1 MSNYCTSSEIR
12 DLADDQEL
20 SAAVLGLIIPAVS
33 RAIDRHCRRRFY
45 ATTVAKLHDYDIDRP
60 GTIRLIDELL
70 SLTSV
75 TTSAGDSFT
84 ATDFS
89 VEPVTAPY
97 ARLILKPNR
106 VLSYEDTPK
115 QAITVT
121 GSWGYSSTV
130 PEEVAIVAKLWTLML
145 YRKMD
150 LIGVDTAR
158 IAGVSLQIPTLTD
171 KLPEELAG
179 WLKPLVKHRI
189 GAV

>member
-1 MSNYCTSSEIR
+1 MNYCTSSEIR
-12 DLADDQEL
+12 DLADDPEL

-45 ATTVAKLHDYDIDRP
+45 AAAAAKLHNYNTEKP
-60 GTIRLIDELL
+60 GVIRLTDDLL

-75 TTSAGDSFT
+75 TTTAGDSLT
-84 ATDFS
+84 SSDFLI
-89 VEPVTAPY
+89 EPIAPPY

-106 VLSYEDTPK
+106 VMTYEDTPV

-121 GSWGYSSTV
+121 GSWGYSTTA
-130 PEEVAIVAKLWTLML
+130 PDEVAMVAKLWTLML
-145 YRKMD
+145 YRRLD
-150 LIGVDTAR
+150 LIGVDAAR
-158 IAGVSLQIPTLTD
+158 IAGVSLQIPPLTD

-179 WLKPLVKHRI
+179 WLKPLVRHRI

>member
-1 MSNYCTSSEIR
+1 MNYCTSSDIR

-45 ATTVAKLHDYDIDRP
+45 ATTTAKPHDYDTAKP
-60 GTIRLIDELL
+60 GIIRLTDDLL

-75 TTSAGDSFT
+75 TTTAGDSLT
-84 ATDFS
+84 ASDFLL
-89 VEPVTAPY
+89 EPVSPPY

-106 VLSYEDTPK
+106 VMTYEDTPK

-121 GSWGYSSTV
+121 GSWGYSATA

-145 YRKMD
+145 YRRLD
-150 LIGVDTAR
+150 LVGVDAAR

-179 WLKPLVKHRI
+179 WLKPLVRHRI
-189 GAV
+189 GAA

>member
-1 MSNYCTSSEIR
+1 MSNYCTASEVR
-12 DLADDQEL
+12 DLADDQEM
-20 SAAVLGLIIPAVS
+20 SATVLGLIIPAVS
-33 RAIDRHCRRRFY
+33 RAFDRHCRRRVY
-45 ATTVAKLHDYDIDRP
+45 AMTAAQLHDYDIDRP
-60 GTIRLIDELL
+60 GTLRLIDELL

-75 TTSAGDSFT
+75 ATSAGDSFT
-84 ATDFS
+84 ASDFL

-121 GSWGYSSTV
+121 GSWGYSSTT
-130 PEEVAIVAKLWTLML
+130 PDEVAMVAKLWTLML

-171 KLPEELAG
+171 KLPEELIG
-179 WLKPLVKHRI
+179 WLKPLVEHRI

>member
-1 MSNYCTSSEIR
+1 MSNYCTSSDIR

-20 SAAVLGLIIPAVS
+20 SAVVLGLIIPAVS

-45 ATTVAKLHDYDIDRP
+45 ATTAAKPHDFDPDK
-60 GTIRLIDELL
+60 IRLTDDLL

-75 TTSAGDSFT
+75 TTTAGNSLT
-84 ATDFS
+84 AADFLFD
-89 VEPVTAPY
+89 PITPPY
-97 ARLILKPNR
+97 ARLILKPYR
-106 VLSYEDTPK
+106 MMTYADTPK

-121 GSWGYSSTV
+121 GSWGYSTTT

-145 YRKMD
+145 YRRLD
-150 LIGVDTAR
+150 LVGVDAAR